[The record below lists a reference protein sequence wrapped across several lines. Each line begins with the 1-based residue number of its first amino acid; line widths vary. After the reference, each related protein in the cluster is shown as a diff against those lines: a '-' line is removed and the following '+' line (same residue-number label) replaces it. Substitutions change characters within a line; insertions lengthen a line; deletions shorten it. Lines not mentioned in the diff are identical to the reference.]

1 MDAPPVHL
9 SEPLSVDVLPAPPTT
24 RRTPFRRSR
33 SNQPGVLDRPVV
45 VTGPDVAAKPAVVTD
60 HPVVTH
66 QPVVTG
72 PAMGNGPADPNGTPA
87 ATQLLVRERDE
98 ARARVAELERQLD
111 LLNREVAFAKDEPSL
126 VWVARGDACYH
137 RRRRCAGLVAQPA
150 AIGGTSLQLA
160 HVPRAQALDSGLHR
174 CQLCC

>member
-9 SEPLSVDVLPAPPTT
+9 SEPLSVDVLPAPTTT

-33 SNQPGVLDRPVV
+33 NNHPVVLDRPIVVAEPDAETHPDIGSKPVV
-45 VTGPDVAAKPAVVTD
+45 VTDSL
-60 HPVVTH
+60 
-66 QPVVTG
+66 VVTG
-72 PAMGNGPADPNGTPA
+72 PAAGTGPVEHDRPPE
-87 ATQLLVRERDE
+87 ATHLLRERDE
-98 ARARVAELERQLD
+98 ARARVADLERQLE
-111 LLNREVAFAKDEPSL
+111 LLNREVAFVKDEPSL
-126 VWVARGDACYH
+126 VWVARGDSCYH

-150 AIGGTSLQLA
+150 AVGGTSLQLA